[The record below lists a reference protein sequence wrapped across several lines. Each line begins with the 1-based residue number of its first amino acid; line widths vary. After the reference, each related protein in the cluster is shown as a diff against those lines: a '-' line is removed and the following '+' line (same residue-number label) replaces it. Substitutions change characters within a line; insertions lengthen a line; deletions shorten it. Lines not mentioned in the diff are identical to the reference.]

1 MKKEDKVIR
10 PIIKIQQE
18 QKEREARLIKE
29 AEERVARQVKERAER
44 EKEIYLMEYKLQQ
57 AKSWEI
63 IEDRITD
70 LNLGSH
76 NTQMRISDDNMY
88 LVEIEYFHE
97 FGPECEV

>member
-10 PIIKIQQE
+10 PIIKIDQE
-18 QKEREARLIKE
+18 QK
-29 AEERVARQVKERAER
+29 ERVARQVKEKAER
-44 EKEIYLMEYKLQQ
+44 EKEIYLMEYKLQK

-76 NTQMRISDDNMY
+76 AYD
-88 LVEIEYFHE
+88 
-97 FGPECEV
+97 